1 MVGGLNRGERLGKN
15 VGGGAELGE
24 LALETG
30 NVAKTADKTA
40 NTAEDAVKEVTNGA
54 NNTVT
59 DNGKE
64 RSGNGLNKS
73 LQGGDK
79 RGEEHNTEIVA
90 NKGGEGRLLQVH
102 DKLANGPVE
111 LGEELLDSGVVGG
124 SVRRGLQE
132 QVEGALDK
140 LEGDVDNVESLTDD
154 VSNELEVS
162 LVEVLR
168 LSGGSDSGGDDS
180 RSSEDVL
187 DGNHYD
193 RC

>member
-1 MVGGLNRGERLGKN
+1 MVGGLNRRERLGKH
-15 VGGGAELGE
+15 VGSRAKLRE

-30 NVAKTADKTA
+30 DVAKTANKTA
-40 NTAEDAVKEVTNGA
+40 NTAKDAVEQVTDGA

-59 DNGKE
+59 NNGEE
-64 RSGNGLNKS
+64 RGGNSLNKS
-73 LQGGDK
+73 LEGGDK
-79 RGEEHNTEIVA
+79 RREENNSEDVT

-102 DKLANGPVE
+102 DELSNGPVE
-111 LGEELLDSGVVGG
+111 LGEELLDGGVVGG
-124 SVRRGLQE
+124 SVRGGLEE
-132 QVEGALDK
+132 QVEGSLDK
-140 LEGDVDNVESLTDD
+140 LEGDVDNVESLAND

-180 RSSEDVL
+180 RSSDDVL

>member
-1 MVGGLNRGERLGKN
+1 MVSGLDRGQRLGED
-15 VGGGAELGE
+15 VGSGAKLRE

-30 NVAKTADKTA
+30 DVAKTANETA
-40 NTAEDAVKEVTNGA
+40 DTAEDTVEQVTDGA
-54 NNTVT
+54 NNTIT
-59 DNGKE
+59 NNGEE
-64 RSGNGLNKS
+64 RGGNSLNQS
-73 LQGGDK
+73 LEGGDK
-79 RGEEHNTEIVA
+79 RREENNSEDVT

-102 DKLANGPVE
+102 DELSNGPVE
-111 LGEELLDSGVVGG
+111 LGEELLDGGVVGG

-132 QVEGALDK
+132 QVEGSLDK
-140 LEGDVDNVESLTDD
+140 LEGDVDDVESLTDD